1 MPNLYTDDLSRVSAE
16 DVAQFLCLD
25 SSDPKA
31 RPAEGVR
38 FDFKRDL
45 PQDLGDTVAAFSN
58 TYGGLILLGVDSFPG
73 QKNVPGSLPG
83 ASLGND
89 PKARVTDKILA
100 TVHPRPNFEVHV
112 TLAQGPGKCVAVIRV
127 REGTFP
133 PYEFSQG
140 ATIKIPVRIEDSDRQ
155 ASVRDVENLFRR
167 REEQGRL
174 SEKEVAPY
182 LFPLVGSLTIP
193 SFERP
198 SQRVADVFR
207 FAMVLIPTGRLRL
220 QLDLNSERHF
230 ESLIRSAFKGDREF
244 SRAKGGARWQEDWH
258 RLGGQSDYEFRIDE
272 GPPCDRIWRFWSDGA
287 LGFATNHSRS
297 REPESVGNLVS
308 DTLRFCQVATKLFEE
323 RGYFGD
329 LLFAQNLQ
337 CPSRK
342 FEASFPI
349 PGIFGGYDEVD
360 GIKFPAPILRAGS
373 TESTYLLPTDWDT
386 VQNPTNLV
394 VSAMVYLFREIA
406 SASVDSEKL
415 RQHAGSHLTYL
426 KSSVWAKP

>member
-1 MPNLYTDDLSRVSAE
+1 MANLYTDDLSKVSAE

-58 TYGGLILLGVDSFPG
+58 TYGGLILLGVDSLPG
-73 QKNVPGSLPG
+73 QKNVPGSLLG
-83 ASLGND
+83 TSLGND

-112 TLAQGPGKCVAVIRV
+112 TPAHSPGECVALIRV

-155 ASVRDVENLFRR
+155 ASVRDMENLFRR
-167 REEQGRL
+167 REERGGL
-174 SEKEVAPY
+174 SENEVGPY

-193 SFERP
+193 WFERP
-198 SQRVADVFR
+198 PQRVADVNR
-207 FAMVLIPTGRLRL
+207 FAMVLIPTGRLDL
-220 QLDLNSERHF
+220 QLDLNSEKHF
-230 ESLIRSAFKGDREF
+230 GSLIESTFKGDREF
-244 SRAKGGARWQEDWH
+244 SRAERGARWQEDWH
-258 RLGGQSDYEFRIDE
+258 RRGGQSDYEFWIDE
-272 GPPCDRIWRFWSDGA
+272 GLPCDRIWRFWSDGT

-297 REPESVGNLVS
+297 KEPESVGNLVS
-308 DTLRFCQVATKLFEE
+308 DTLRFCRMATKLFEE
-323 RGYFGD
+323 RGYFGG

-342 FEASFPI
+342 FEASFPTQD
-349 PGIFGGYDEVD
+349 IFGGYDEAD
-360 GIKFPAPILRAGS
+360 GIEFPAPILRAGS
-373 TESTYLLPTDWDT
+373 TGSTCLLRTDWDA
-386 VQNPTNLV
+386 VQNPVNLV
-394 VSAMVYLFREIA
+394 VSAMVYQLREIA

-415 RQHAGSHLTYL
+415 RQHARSHLKYL
-426 KSSVWAKP
+426 ESSVWAKL